1 MSAVIKNEKGTITIS
16 NSIIDQVLR
25 DAVAATGGRVR
36 FAKNIPRDID
46 YGENGL
52 LIKMSVEV
60 RFGTRM
66 RDTVSKIISDSLKTF
81 RDLFEL
87 EVDNMIVRVVG
98 VFSRKVS
105 KRDISFDMFGNITN
119 AMEGADEKG
128 TD

>member
-16 NSIIDQVLR
+16 NSIIDQVLK
-25 DAVAATGGRVR
+25 DAVTTTGGRVR
-36 FAKNIPRDID
+36 FARNIPREID
-46 YGENGL
+46 YGEKGL
-52 LIKMSVEV
+52 LVKMSVEV

-66 RDTVSKIISDSLKTF
+66 RETVSRMMSDISRTF
-81 RDLFEL
+81 TELFEL
-87 EVDNMIVRVVG
+87 DVDNIIIRVVG

-105 KRDISFDMFGNITN
+105 KRDISFDMRGNITN